1 MLNPLFSAKHLREM
15 TPIFSNIIHKVR
27 VATYVRT
34 HRAHALIYR
43 TQLEDAISARVEDG
57 PQEVD
62 ILNWM
67 GRTALE
73 LIGQGGL
80 GHSFDP
86 LTEDVADEFAE
97 SVKAYLYVGLP
108 SLAALEA

>member
-1 MLNPLFSAKHLREM
+1 ML
-15 TPIFSNIIHKVR
+15 
-27 VATYVRT
+27 
-34 HRAHALIYR
+34 
-43 TQLEDAISARVEDG
+43 QLESAITFRVKDG

-62 ILNWM
+62 MLGWM

-86 LTEDVADEFAE
+86 LTRDVADDFAD
-97 SVKAYLYVGLP
+97 SVKAYLYVSPHLKNL
-108 SLAALEA
+108 S